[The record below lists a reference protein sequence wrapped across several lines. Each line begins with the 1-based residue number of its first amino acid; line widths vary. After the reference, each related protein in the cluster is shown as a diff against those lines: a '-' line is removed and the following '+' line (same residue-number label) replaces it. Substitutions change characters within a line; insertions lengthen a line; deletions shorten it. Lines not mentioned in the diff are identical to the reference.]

1 MAALGLGTIAGE
13 DVKDGRG
20 LLDFDGINGGAMHSP
35 RAGWTTP
42 RRVELV
48 VMMAVQCTR
57 TWAGRTPVRF
67 EL

>member
-1 MAALGLGTIAGE
+1 MMAGE

-20 LLDFDGINGGAMHSP
+20 LLGFGDINGGAMHSP

-48 VMMAVQCTR
+48 AMMAVQCTR
-57 TWAGRTPVRF
+57 AWAGRAPVRF

>member
-1 MAALGLGTIAGE
+1 MMAGG
-13 DVKDGRG
+13 DVKDGRD
-20 LLDFDGINGGAMHSP
+20 LLVFAGAINGGAMHSP
-35 RAGWTTP
+35 RAGWTTQ

-57 TWAGRTPVRF
+57 AWAGRAPVRF